1 MPPCADHMSTLLLRS
16 MKYLNLLLVA
26 ILLLSCSAPS
36 GKNGSGDVGSST
48 YTPPA
53 PGTIVATQSVPV
65 VEDQLNQSNYRVT
78 VQATDRSSKGTYNV
92 NVVFGNNTAQSEFT
106 MPRGGETLK
115 PLMRKGEEPY
125 TFIIGFRSED
135 DDTFY
140 DYYQVSASRG
150 MIEMKYLKAYS
161 FK

>member
-1 MPPCADHMSTLLLRS
+1 
-16 MKYLNLLLVA
+16 MKYLTLLFVCTLA
-26 ILLLSCSAPS
+26 LSCSSRSEKREA
-36 GKNGSGDVGSST
+36 GSST
-48 YTPPA
+48 YAPPA
-53 PGTIVATQSVPV
+53 PGTVVATQSIPI

-78 VQATDRSSKGTYNV
+78 IQATEHSCKGTYNV
-92 NVVFGNNTAQSEFT
+92 NVVYGHNSAQSEFT

-115 PLMRKGEEPY
+115 PLIRKSEEPY
-125 TFIIGFRSED
+125 TFIIGFKSED